1 MTSYFKDYT
10 CCDKHFNPSKR
21 INIDEMMGVNAV
33 YESNVLRPREE
44 LGLKKGEVVE
54 IEIIKDSIDRLSAPV
69 RISRQD
75 WIEELIED
83 QTRITAAKIKMF
95 DLLHYIIILTNLL

>member
-1 MTSYFKDYT
+1 
-10 CCDKHFNPSKR
+10 
-21 INIDEMMGVNAV
+21 MMGVNAV